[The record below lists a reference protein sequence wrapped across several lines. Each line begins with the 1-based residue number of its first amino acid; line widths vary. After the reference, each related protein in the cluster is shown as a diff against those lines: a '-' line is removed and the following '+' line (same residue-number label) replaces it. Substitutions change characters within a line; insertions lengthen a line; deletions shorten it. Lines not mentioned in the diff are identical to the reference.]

1 MAAIRPSIRACRR
14 RCCCWSVSS
23 EPSRAGVPAA
33 AIGSEI
39 SSLRTYP
46 FSCGVS
52 PQLSC
57 GVSPQLGS
65 DKGSWSGLSKSR
77 EGCAAACLAAAR
89 WRRAGQF
96 RPPRFRAWNSAPRRL
111 GRVDR
116 FMRRRS
122 RTTSAALTPA
132 RSPADVGGE
141 ELVGRMGDAG
151 PIRAHEESQ
160 ANVMD
165 ERRGKRLPAGSDGLF
180 AGGGEILRLART
192 ASRSSGFRMRGNLL
206 ALLPQ
211 LAMITASGRR
221 RCCSTHLRDARSAP
235 ATSGSRGRAATATSE
250 RRCCRL
256 PPPLMPTAACRLRPV
271 RTTGSP
277 CAGSLWT
284 RACAG

>member
-1 MAAIRPSIRACRR
+1 MGMVGDMTAKSSR
-14 RCCCWSVSS
+14 SVVG
-23 EPSRAGVPAA
+23 RLAGRVGSVAVWGVVAVFAA
-33 AIGSEI
+33 AAPS
-39 SSLRTYP
+39 
-46 FSCGVS
+46 
-52 PQLSC
+52 
-57 GVSPQLGS
+57 
-65 DKGSWSGLSKSR
+65 
-77 EGCAAACLAAAR
+77 A
-89 WRRAGQF
+89 AGQGI
-96 RPPRFRAWNSAPRRL
+96 RTVLEGEQAIEVRTQVRHTTTVVLPL
-111 GRVDR
+111 TETIVDVV
-116 FMRRRS
+116 S
-122 RTTSAALTPA
+122 GDADYWDVSAAGHVA
-132 RSPADVGGE
+132 Y
-141 ELVGRMGDAG
+141 
-151 PIRAHEESQ
+151 I
-160 ANVMD
+160 N
-165 ERRGKRLPAGSDGLF
+165 GLF

-277 CAGSLWT
+277 SAGSLWT